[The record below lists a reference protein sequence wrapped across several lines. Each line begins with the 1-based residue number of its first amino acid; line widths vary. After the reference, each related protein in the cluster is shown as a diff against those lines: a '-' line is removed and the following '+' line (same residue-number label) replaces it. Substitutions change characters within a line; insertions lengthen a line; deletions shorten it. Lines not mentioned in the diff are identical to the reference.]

1 MRLEIRALA
10 EKQNCWNKAL
20 FEMARAKEV
29 GGCVGRSV
37 AASRVFCDCLPCE
50 ALRVKAGHFS
60 WVWVVNGIKLS
71 SIFVL
76 NLSVPSIYKL
86 GCTVLNGE
94 PMGKFRTYPGR
105 VRQCRVGLLAS
116 SKLRHLPSC

>member
-10 EKQNCWNKAL
+10 EKQNRWNKAL
-20 FEMARAKEV
+20 SEMARAKEV
-29 GGCVGRSV
+29 GGCVGHSV

-50 ALRVKAGHFS
+50 VLQVKSGHFS

-71 SIFVL
+71 SVALFAL
-76 NLSVPSIYKL
+76 NLSVPSIYEL

-94 PMGKFRTYPGR
+94 PVGK
-105 VRQCRVGLLAS
+105 
-116 SKLRHLPSC
+116 